1 MEVSQRSALRQHS
14 RKTLCPIS
22 ADQIASD
29 LQVSNTICP
38 GCSDEIA
45 VEIEVSQRC
54 ALRQHS
60 CKTLCCICADQIA
73 SELEVSQRLNWP
85 RHNPSFL
92 QAFSKLR
99 LFSSPVDW
107 DIVNRAADSHSEGVL
122 EES

>member
-1 MEVSQRSALRQHS
+1 
-14 RKTLCPIS
+14 
-22 ADQIASD
+22 
-29 LQVSNTICP
+29 VSNAICP
-38 GCSDEIA
+38 GWSDGIA

-60 CKTLCCICADQIA
+60 CKTLWCICVDQIS

-99 LFSSPVDW
+99 LFSSPVDRE
-107 DIVNRAADSHSEGVL
+107 IVNGAVDSHSEGVL